1 MPVQGGC
8 NHFVHGRAEY
18 VVYKTGCGDVEHS
31 QSFERA
37 DKQPLRRKFHN
48 AVDLQVL
55 AVLFEEEVL
64 ELVFFLVIIRQT
76 VAGADPYTPLAVGH
90 NNAGDVV
97 GDAVGVVFI
106 VLIYGK
112 CVSVVLVDA
121 VVGGEP
127 HIAELVLRYGE
138 DRAL

>member
-1 MPVQGGC
+1 M
-8 NHFVHGRAEY
+8 
-18 VVYKTGCGDVEHS
+18 
-31 QSFERA
+31 
-37 DKQPLRRKFHN
+37 
-48 AVDLQVL
+48 L
-55 AVLFEEEVL
+55 AVFFEEEVL

-76 VAGADPYTPLAVGH
+76 VASADPYTPLAVGH

-112 CVSVVLVDA
+112 RVSVVLVDA

-138 DRAL
+138 DRALGQTVVNGYIRKVYLSPSFRISVRDSRYT

>member
-1 MPVQGGC
+1 MSNIVSPSSVLISSRSGESSTMPLTC
-8 NHFVHGRAEY
+8 RCLPFF
-18 VVYKTGCGDVEHS
+18 S
-31 QSFERA
+31 
-37 DKQPLRRKFHN
+37 RKKFWN
-48 AVDLQVL
+48 LS
-55 AVLFEEEVL
+55 
-64 ELVFFLVIIRQT
+64 FFLVIIRQA

>member
-1 MPVQGGC
+1 MHC
-8 NHFVHGRAEY
+8 RAEY

-64 ELVFFLVIIRQT
+64 E
-76 VAGADPYTPLAVGH
+76 PLAVGH